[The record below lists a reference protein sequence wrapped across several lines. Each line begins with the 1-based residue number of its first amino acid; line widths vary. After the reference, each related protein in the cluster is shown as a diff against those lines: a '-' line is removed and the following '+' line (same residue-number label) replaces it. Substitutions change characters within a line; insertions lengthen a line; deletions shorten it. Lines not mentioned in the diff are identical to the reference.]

1 MNSARLIRLGGR
13 RLTCLCLAVIVVL
26 IVAACSSNNGS
37 NTQSDNSNA
46 QPSSAI
52 GSGTAPN
59 AQSGGSGGSSGGSGS
74 SNAQPSSAIGTD
86 TASNKLALA
95 SGGGGGG
102 GGQTG
107 LSVPVRASAVGNATS
122 VPFTVSTSTVSVGYA
137 YDCSSTGG
145 SGFTADL
152 ISGSASNPGS
162 DDEEFANESD
172 VSNWATTTVNL
183 QDTPGDYYIQVS
195 SPCAWTVVVEND

>member
-13 RLTCLCLAVIVVL
+13 RLTCLCLAVIVVF
-26 IVAACSSNNGS
+26 IVAACSSNGS
-37 NTQSDNSNA
+37 DTQSGGGSNA

-52 GSGTAPN
+52 GSGTGPN
-59 AQSGGSGGSSGGSGS
+59 TQSGGSGGSSGGG

-172 VSNWATTTVNL
+172 VSNSATTTVNL

-195 SPCAWTVVVEND
+195 SPCAWTVVVESD